1 MKKYQKAEM
10 EMILMKGTDII
21 TGSNDTPVIPDPDD
35 DD

>member
-21 TGSNDTPVIPDPDD
+21 TGSNDTPPIEDD
-35 DD
+35 DDE